1 MQRLTQRWMV
11 PPDGENAETAE
22 EIEIFVAGT
31 VVEVLAFALLES
43 DVITDGFQHAHELL
57 VQMARMHGAALGFAR
72 REHLGNVK
80 IGI

>member
-1 MQRLTQRWMV
+1 VV
-11 PPDGENAETAE
+11 PPDRKDAESAQK
-22 EIEIFVAGT
+22 IEIFVAGA

-57 VQMARMHGAALGFAR
+57 VQVARMHGAALGFAR
-72 REHLGNVK
+72 RKHLGNVK